1 MQKAQAGIV
10 RCHSK
15 KETTGFLNE
24 VRQWSGCQLMNTL
37 LLSDSFEKKVPE
49 FP

>member
-1 MQKAQAGIV
+1 MQEAQVGIV
-10 RCHSK
+10 HCHSK

-37 LLSDSFEKKVPE
+37 LLSDSFEKKIPE